1 MVRGAFCQLFCER
14 IKEAVLYKGKLT
26 IFDDYESLINLT
38 IEQDDALDS
47 ETLAFA
53 TCDGKAK
60 QNEVFQENQVLDEL
74 TAANVVLGKLLLRA
88 VLLVNPPMLITSIRS
103 QRWH

>member
-60 QNEVFQENQVLDEL
+60 QNDKKTKFWTN
-74 TAANVVLGKLLLRA
+74 
-88 VLLVNPPMLITSIRS
+88 
-103 QRWH
+103 